1 MNRYHESMEHCAPPP
16 ELEEQLREAV
26 LSAEPEPQ
34 ARTAVYRPRGFFR
47 KALLAAVLAVVLT
60 LSVGA
65 AVLVDWDDI
74 FSDRFGPEGA
84 ETPMAEKAFQPV
96 NMTSV
101 CDDVTLTIRE
111 ALVDEKSIYL
121 ILDYQL
127 PDSVDPE
134 TVEIAYNSRENTQKD
149 DIKLPMVTYYA
160 TDDIAWEDLKA
171 AEQDTWATLDWTDPL
186 TRIFY
191 GKSESTLNRIGRVN
205 GSSGLGETGYDPATN
220 TLSYLCN
227 ITGDADSLD
236 FTAQPLTLLVTP
248 PVLRVNGV
256 DTAVTNH
263 PAILTFQPSAVS
275 QTLTGSYR
283 HGGFSARAVLSPLSI
298 YVEVS
303 GGTAYRDT
311 EELVSDTSLLL
322 RDVRYVIEAHF
333 DMTSQ
338 AAPGDNPGKFQDIV
352 KRRIKKGQF
361 YHQPCFGCREFPA
374 HFHWCEEL
382 PPCPK
387 ELLGERDLGWIL
399 WDMDYTNP
407 EDIRPLFFRGT
418 LRDGVLEVPARDSGE
433 VRG

>member
-74 FSDRFGPEGA
+74 FSDRVGPEGA

-236 FTAQPLTLLVTP
+236 FCPR
-248 PVLRVNGV
+248 LR
-256 DTAVTNH
+256 
-263 PAILTFQPSAVS
+263 
-275 QTLTGSYR
+275 
-283 HGGFSARAVLSPLSI
+283 
-298 YVEVS
+298 
-303 GGTAYRDT
+303 
-311 EELVSDTSLLL
+311 
-322 RDVRYVIEAHF
+322 
-333 DMTSQ
+333 
-338 AAPGDNPGKFQDIV
+338 
-352 KRRIKKGQF
+352 
-361 YHQPCFGCREFPA
+361 
-374 HFHWCEEL
+374 
-382 PPCPK
+382 
-387 ELLGERDLGWIL
+387 
-399 WDMDYTNP
+399 
-407 EDIRPLFFRGT
+407 
-418 LRDGVLEVPARDSGE
+418 
-433 VRG
+433 

>member
-1 MNRYHESMEHCAPPP
+1 M
-16 ELEEQLREAV
+16 
-26 LSAEPEPQ
+26 
-34 ARTAVYRPRGFFR
+34 
-47 KALLAAVLAVVLT
+47 LAVVLT

-111 ALVDEKSIYL
+111 ALVDEKSICL

-205 GSSGLGETGYDPATN
+205 GSSGLGEAGYDPATN

-322 RDVRYVIEAHF
+322 RDGSILPAVDLIFGFTGGGSHNTEDEYLSSADF
-333 DMTSQ
+333 TSQ
-338 AAPGDNPGKFQDIV
+338 FQD
-352 KRRIKKGQF
+352 
-361 YHQPCFGCREFPA
+361 
-374 HFHWCEEL
+374 
-382 PPCPK
+382 
-387 ELLGERDLGWIL
+387 LLDVSQVAAVQVG
-399 WDMDYTNP
+399 
-407 EDIRPLFFRGT
+407 DIQIPL
-418 LRDGVLEVPARDSGE
+418 E
-433 VRG
+433 

>member
-1 MNRYHESMEHCAPPP
+1 
-16 ELEEQLREAV
+16 
-26 LSAEPEPQ
+26 
-34 ARTAVYRPRGFFR
+34 
-47 KALLAAVLAVVLT
+47 
-60 LSVGA
+60 
-65 AVLVDWDDI
+65 
-74 FSDRFGPEGA
+74 
-84 ETPMAEKAFQPV
+84 MAEKAFQPV

-171 AEQDTWATLDWTDPL
+171 AVQDTWATLDWTDPL

-283 HGGFSARAVLSPLSI
+283 
-298 YVEVS
+298 
-303 GGTAYRDT
+303 TAG
-311 EELVSDTSLLL
+311 LL
-322 RDVRYVIEAHF
+322 RPGRPVPPVHLCGGLRRHRLSGYRGAGVGHLP
-333 DMTSQ
+333 
-338 AAPGDNPGKFQDIV
+338 AAAGWQHPASRGPDLRIY
-352 KRRIKKGQF
+352 RRR
-361 YHQPCFGCREFPA
+361 QP
-374 HFHWCEEL
+374 
-382 PPCPK
+382 
-387 ELLGERDLGWIL
+387 
-399 WDMDYTNP
+399 
-407 EDIRPLFFRGT
+407 
-418 LRDGVLEVPARDSGE
+418 
-433 VRG
+433 

>member
-111 ALVDEKSIYL
+111 ALVDEKSICL

-160 TDDIAWEDLKA
+160 YLLREVGKH
-171 AEQDTWATLDWTDPL
+171 AEPHWQGQWLQRP
-186 TRIFY
+186 
-191 GKSESTLNRIGRVN
+191 GGGRLR
-205 GSSGLGETGYDPATN
+205 SSHQY
-220 TLSYLCN
+220 
-227 ITGDADSLD
+227 
-236 FTAQPLTLLVTP
+236 TLL
-248 PVLRVNGV
+248 
-256 DTAVTNH
+256 
-263 PAILTFQPSAVS
+263 
-275 QTLTGSYR
+275 
-283 HGGFSARAVLSPLSI
+283 
-298 YVEVS
+298 
-303 GGTAYRDT
+303 
-311 EELVSDTSLLL
+311 SL
-322 RDVRYVIEAHF
+322 
-333 DMTSQ
+333 
-338 AAPGDNPGKFQDIV
+338 
-352 KRRIKKGQF
+352 
-361 YHQPCFGCREFPA
+361 
-374 HFHWCEEL
+374 
-382 PPCPK
+382 
-387 ELLGERDLGWIL
+387 
-399 WDMDYTNP
+399 
-407 EDIRPLFFRGT
+407 
-418 LRDGVLEVPARDSGE
+418 
-433 VRG
+433 

>member
-160 TDDIAWEDLKA
+160 TDD
-171 AEQDTWATLDWTDPL
+171 
-186 TRIFY
+186 
-191 GKSESTLNRIGRVN
+191 
-205 GSSGLGETGYDPATN
+205 
-220 TLSYLCN
+220 LSL
-227 ITGDADSLD
+227 I
-236 FTAQPLTLLVTP
+236 
-248 PVLRVNGV
+248 
-256 DTAVTNH
+256 H
-263 PAILTFQPSAVS
+263 I
-275 QTLTGSYR
+275 
-283 HGGFSARAVLSPLSI
+283 
-298 YVEVS
+298 
-303 GGTAYRDT
+303 
-311 EELVSDTSLLL
+311 
-322 RDVRYVIEAHF
+322 
-333 DMTSQ
+333 
-338 AAPGDNPGKFQDIV
+338 
-352 KRRIKKGQF
+352 
-361 YHQPCFGCREFPA
+361 
-374 HFHWCEEL
+374 
-382 PPCPK
+382 
-387 ELLGERDLGWIL
+387 
-399 WDMDYTNP
+399 
-407 EDIRPLFFRGT
+407 
-418 LRDGVLEVPARDSGE
+418 
-433 VRG
+433 